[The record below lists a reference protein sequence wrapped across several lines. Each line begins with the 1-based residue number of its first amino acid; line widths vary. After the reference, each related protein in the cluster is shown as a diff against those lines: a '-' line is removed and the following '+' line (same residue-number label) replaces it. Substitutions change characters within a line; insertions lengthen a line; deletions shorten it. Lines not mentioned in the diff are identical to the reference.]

1 LLYLRY
7 HTHIERFFHPWEPSS
22 AIEIRDLVHKVHA
35 MTQLT
40 ILQFPD
46 SRLRNV
52 AKPVDEVTDSVRRL
66 ADDMLETMYAA
77 RGIGL
82 AATQVNRSLRMLV
95 LDLSEERDQ
104 PQVII
109 NPEIIGREGSQACEE
124 GCLSVPGEYAEVERA
139 ENIRV
144 TCLDRDGNSVEFDA
158 EGLLAV
164 CIQHEIDHLDG
175 KVFVDYLS
183 PLKRR
188 MIEKRLKKARQQQR
202 EPAGQ
207 SV

>member
-1 LLYLRY
+1 M
-7 HTHIERFFHPWEPSS
+7 
-22 AIEIRDLVHKVHA
+22 AK
-35 MTQLT
+35 LT

-46 SRLRNV
+46 PRLRTV
-52 AKPVDEVTDSVRRL
+52 AHPVDAVDDGIRQLV
-66 ADDMLETMYAA
+66 DDMLETMYDA

-82 AATQVNRSLRMLV
+82 AATQVNRPLRVLV
-95 LDLSEERDQ
+95 MDLSEERNQ
-104 PQVII
+104 PQVLI
-109 NPEIIGREGSQACEE
+109 NPEIIDRDGRQICEE

-139 ENIRV
+139 EQIRV
-144 TCLDRDGNSVEFDA
+144 AALGRDGQRREIEAD
-158 EGLLAV
+158 GLLAV

-188 MIEKRLKKARQQQR
+188 LIEKRMKKAQQR
-202 EPAGQ
+202 EPQRA